1 MTLEQTITQIPGH
14 QAKAM
19 EQAKKRWDTIAKPL
33 DSLGLL
39 EEAVV
44 RIAGLTG
51 DSGYRIDKRCV
62 AVLCADNGVVAQG
75 VTQTGSEITA
85 LVAENLTRG
94 ESCVCRMAR
103 MAHCDVVPVD
113 IGICT
118 DVDAPGLWQCKV
130 AYGTEDIALR
140 PAMTRQQAVQA
151 LETGI
156 GLVAR
161 LKEQGYQ
168 LIATGEMGIGNTT
181 TSSAVAAVLL
191 GQPVEVVTGRGAG
204 LSTGGLHK
212 KIQVIRQA
220 IERHRPD
227 PEDPVD
233 VLCKVGGYDIA
244 GLAGLCL
251 GGALY
256 QVPILLDGM
265 ISAVAALCALRLC
278 PASQCAMVASH
289 VSAEPAGAMLLQA
302 LGLKPMITAGMRM
315 GEGTGAMAALPLLD
329 MAYDIY
335 HAMSTFDD
343 IHMEGYTHQE

>member
-1 MTLEQTITQIPGH
+1 M
-14 QAKAM
+14 
-19 EQAKKRWDTIAKPL
+19 
-33 DSLGLL
+33 
-39 EEAVV
+39 

-51 DSGYRIDKRCV
+51 DSGYRIDERCV

-75 VTQTGSEITA
+75 VTQTGSEIAA

-191 GQPVEVVTGRGAG
+191 GQPVEAVTGRGAG

-302 LGLKPMITAGMRM
+302 LGLKLHDHGGHAHGRGHRRHGRPAPAGY
-315 GEGTGAMAALPLLD
+315 GL
-329 MAYDIY
+329 
-335 HAMSTFDD
+335 
-343 IHMEGYTHQE
+343 

>member
-1 MTLEQTITQIPGH
+1 
-14 QAKAM
+14 
-19 EQAKKRWDTIAKPL
+19 
-33 DSLGLL
+33 
-39 EEAVV
+39 
-44 RIAGLTG
+44 
-51 DSGYRIDKRCV
+51 
-62 AVLCADNGVVAQG
+62 
-75 VTQTGSEITA
+75 
-85 LVAENLTRG
+85 
-94 ESCVCRMAR
+94 
-103 MAHCDVVPVD
+103 
-113 IGICT
+113 
-118 DVDAPGLWQCKV
+118 
-130 AYGTEDIALR
+130 
-140 PAMTRQQAVQA
+140 
-151 LETGI
+151 
-156 GLVAR
+156 
-161 LKEQGYQ
+161 
-168 LIATGEMGIGNTT
+168 MGIGNTT

-343 IHMEGYTHQE
+343 IHMEGYTHQEWEEPC

>member
-1 MTLEQTITQIPGH
+1 
-14 QAKAM
+14 
-19 EQAKKRWDTIAKPL
+19 
-33 DSLGLL
+33 
-39 EEAVV
+39 
-44 RIAGLTG
+44 
-51 DSGYRIDKRCV
+51 
-62 AVLCADNGVVAQG
+62 
-75 VTQTGSEITA
+75 
-85 LVAENLTRG
+85 
-94 ESCVCRMAR
+94 MAR